1 MFRFNRFL
9 AVLMAMS
16 VLLLALVACGG
27 TTAESEPAVAE
38 STTEAPAATTESEEP
53 TAEAEE
59 PAAEAEERTIAVSG
73 AFALFPMMTVWAEQY
88 TALHPNITFDVQ
100 GGGAGKGM
108 TDVLAG
114 AVDIAMV
121 SRELKPEETDQGAFG
136 VPVTI
141 DAVVA
146 TVNAANPHIDA
157 ILAQGLTPEAAAAI
171 WMTQETATWGALL
184 GTDATDAIT
193 VYTRSDA
200 AGAAEVWA
208 KYMGG
213 SVQEDLKG
221 TAVNGDP
228 GLAEAVR
235 QDDLG
240 IGFNNIG
247 FAYDLSTGGQLEG
260 LRVIPLDL
268 NGDGTISDDESFYDT
283 KDGIA
288 AAIAARTYPFPPA
301 RELYLVTKGEPDPVI
316 VEFYRWVL
324 TDGQALVPDAGF
336 VNLDAGQIAAALGL
350 IGE

>member
-1 MFRFNRFL
+1 MSRITRYL
-9 AVLMAMS
+9 AVLTALS
-16 VLLLALVACGG
+16 VLLIALVACGG
-27 TTAESEPAVAE
+27 SAAETPAQAATSAPAAADEPAAE
-38 STTEAPAATTESEEP
+38 ATEAPAA
-53 TAEAEE
+53 AE
-59 PAAEAEERTIAVSG
+59 EERTIAVSG

-88 TALHPNITFDVQ
+88 SALHPNLQFDVQ

-121 SRELKPEETDQGAFG
+121 SRELKQEETDQGAYG

-146 TVNAANPHIDA
+146 TVNATNPNLDA
-157 ILAQGLTPEAAAAI
+157 ILAQGLTPEKAAAI
-171 WMTQETATWGALL
+171 WMTQETTTWGQLL

-193 VYTRSDA
+193 VYTRSDS

-208 KYMGG
+208 KFMGG

-235 QDDLG
+235 QDELG

-268 NGDGTISDDESFYDT
+268 NGDGTIGADENFYDT
-283 KDGIA
+283 KD
-288 AAIAARTYPFPPA
+288 AIAGAIATETYPFPPA
-301 RELYLVTKGEPDPVI
+301 RELYLVTVGQPDPVI
-316 VEFYRWVL
+316 AEFYRWIL
-324 TDGQALVPDAGF
+324 TDGQALVSDAGY
-336 VNLDAGQIAAALGL
+336 VNLSADRLTEALGL
-350 IGE
+350 IGQ

>member
-1 MFRFNRFL
+1 MSRITRYL
-9 AVLMAMS
+9 AVLTALS
-16 VLLLALVACGG
+16 VLLVALVACGG
-27 TTAESEPAVAE
+27 SAAETPAEAATSAPAAADETAAE
-38 STTEAPAATTESEEP
+38 ATEAPAA
-53 TAEAEE
+53 AE
-59 PAAEAEERTIAVSG
+59 EERTIAVSG

-88 TALHPNITFDVQ
+88 SALHPNIQFDVQ

-121 SRELKPEETDQGAFG
+121 SRELKQEETDQGAYG

-146 TVNAANPHIDA
+146 TVNANNPNLDA
-157 ILAQGLTPEAAAAI
+157 ILAQGLTPEKAAAV
-171 WMTQETATWGALL
+171 WMTQETTTWGQLL

-193 VYTRSDA
+193 VYTRSDS

-208 KYMGG
+208 KFMGG

-235 QDDLG
+235 QDELG

-247 FAYDLSTGGQLEG
+247 FAYDLSTGSQLEG

-268 NGDGTISDDESFYDT
+268 NGDGTIGADENFYDS
-283 KDGIA
+283 KD
-288 AAIAARTYPFPPA
+288 AIAGAIATETYPFPPA
-301 RELYLVTKGEPDPVI
+301 RELYLVTVGQPDPVI
-316 VEFYRWVL
+316 AEFYRWIL
-324 TDGQALVPDAGF
+324 TDGQALVPDAGY
-336 VNLDAGQIAAALGL
+336 VNLSADRLTEALGL

>member
-1 MFRFNRFL
+1 MI
-9 AVLMAMS
+9 ALM
-16 VLLLALVACGG
+16 LLAAMLVACGG
-27 TTAESEPAVAE
+27 GGAAEPQADAAVDEAANDTTAEE
-38 STTEAPAATTESEEP
+38 T
-53 TAEAEE
+53 
-59 PAAEAEERTIAVSG
+59 ERTIAISG

-88 TALHPNITFDVQ
+88 TALHPNIRFDVQ

-121 SRELKPEETDQGAFG
+121 SREIKPEEADQGAYG

-141 DAVVA
+141 DAVVG
-146 TVNAANPHIDA
+146 TVNADNPYIDT
-157 ILAQGLTPEAAAAI
+157 ILAHGLTPEAAAAI
-171 WMTQETATWGALL
+171 WMSQATTTWGQLL

-213 SVQEDLKG
+213 SVQEDLMG

-235 QDDLG
+235 QDALG

-247 FAYDLSTGGQLEG
+247 FAYNLETGSQLDG
-260 LRVIPLDL
+260 LRVVPLDL
-268 NGDGTISDDESFYDT
+268 NGDGTISEDEDFYAT
-283 KDGIA
+283 KDAIT
-288 AAIAARTYPFPPA
+288 AAIAERRYPFPPA
-301 RELYLVTKGEPDPVI
+301 RELYLVTKGEPDPAV
-316 VEFYRWVL
+316 VDLYRWIL
-324 TDGQALVPDAGF
+324 TEGQAFVNDAGF
-336 VNLDAGQIAAALGL
+336 VTLSPDRLTEALGL

>member
-1 MFRFNRFL
+1 MIRFVRLF
-9 AVLMAMS
+9 AVLGAAL
-16 VLLLALVACGG
+16 VLILALSACGG
-27 TTAESEPAVAE
+27 TG
-38 STTEAPAATTESEEP
+38 ATTES
-53 TAEAEE
+53 AAQ
-59 PAAEAEERTIAVSG
+59 PANTSAAQPSDAPATEGEERTIAVSG

-88 TALHPNITFDVQ
+88 TALHPNVRFDVQ

-121 SRELKPEETDQGAFG
+121 SRDLKQEEVDQGAYG

-146 TVNAANPHIDA
+146 TVNANNPHLDQ
-157 ILAQGLTPEAAAAI
+157 ILATGLTPEAAAAI
-171 WMTQETATWGALL
+171 WMSQETKTWGQLL
-184 GTDATDAIT
+184 GTDAAEAIT

-208 KYMGG
+208 KFMGG
-213 SVQEDLKG
+213 SAQEDLKG

-235 QDDLG
+235 QDKLG
-240 IGFNNIG
+240 IGYNNIG
-247 FAYDLSTGGQLEG
+247 FAYDLSTGDQLQG
-260 LRVIPLDL
+260 LRVVPLDL
-268 NGDGTISDDESFYDT
+268 NGDGAISTDEDFYAT
-283 KDGIA
+283 KDAIA
-288 AAIAARTYPFPPA
+288 AAIASKTYPFPPA

-316 VEFYRWVL
+316 VEFYNWVL

-336 VNLDAGQIAAALGL
+336 VNLSADQLTQALSL
-350 IGE
+350 IGK

>member
-1 MFRFNRFL
+1 MSRLTKLFTLIALVVL
-9 AVLMAMS
+9 AAL
-16 VLLLALVACGG
+16 LVACGG
-27 TTAESEPAVAE
+27 GAAEPAAETTVEEAVQPTAETAV
-38 STTEAPAATTESEEP
+38 EEP
-53 TAEAEE
+53 TAE
-59 PAAEAEERTIAVSG
+59 PAAEEEERTIAVSG

-146 TVNAANPHIDA
+146 TVNADNPYIDE
-157 ILAQGLTPEAAAAI
+157 ILAHGLTPEAAAAI
-171 WMTQETATWGALL
+171 WMSQETTTWGQLL
-184 GTDATDAIT
+184 GTDATEAIT

-208 KYMGG
+208 KFMGG
-213 SVQEDLKG
+213 TVQEDLMG

-235 QDDLG
+235 QDALG

-247 FAYDLSTGGQLEG
+247 FAYNLETGGQLDG

-268 NGDGTISDDESFYDT
+268 NGDGTISADEDFYAT
-283 KDGIA
+283 KDA
-288 AAIAARTYPFPPA
+288 MTAAIAARLYPFPPA
-301 RELYLVTKGEPDPVI
+301 RELYLVTKGEPDEVI
-316 VEFYRWVL
+316 VDLYRWIL
-324 TDGQALVPDAGF
+324 TDGQAFVSDAGF
-336 VNLDAGQIAAALGL
+336 VTLSADRLTEAQGL

>member
-1 MFRFNRFL
+1 MSRMLRVL
-9 AVLMAMS
+9 ALLTVLS
-16 VLLLALVACGG
+16 ILLSALVACGG
-27 TTAESEPAVAE
+27 TAAETPAE
-38 STTEAPAATTESEEP
+38 PAATQPAADT
-53 TAEAEE
+53 TAADNTAAEE
-59 PAAEAEERTIAVSG
+59 PAPAEEERTIAVSG

-88 TALHPNITFDVQ
+88 TALHPNIHFDVQ

-121 SRELKPEETDQGAFG
+121 SRALKPEETDQGAYG

-146 TVNAANPHIDA
+146 TVNADNPHLDA

-171 WMTQETATWGALL
+171 WMSQGTTTWGQLL
-184 GTDATDAIT
+184 GTDATEAIT
-193 VYTRSDA
+193 VYTRSDS

-208 KYMGG
+208 KFMGG

-228 GLAEAVR
+228 GVAEAVR
-235 QDDLG
+235 QDALG
-240 IGFNNIG
+240 IGYNNIG
-247 FAYDLSTGGQLEG
+247 FAYDLSTGSQLEG

-268 NGDGTISDDESFYDT
+268 NGDGQIGADESFYDT
-283 KDGIA
+283 KDDIA
-288 AAIAARTYPFPPA
+288 NAIAAKVYPSPPA
-301 RELYLVTKGEPDPVI
+301 RELYLVTKGEPDPAI

-324 TDGQALVPDAGF
+324 TDGQAMVSDAGY
-336 VNLDAGQIAAALGL
+336 VNLSADRLTEALGL
-350 IGE
+350 IGD

>member
-1 MFRFNRFL
+1 MSRMIERL
-9 AVLMAMS
+9 ALLVSALI
-16 VLLLALVACGG
+16 LLLALVACGG
-27 TTAESEPAVAE
+27 TAA
-38 STTEAPAATTESEEP
+38 TEAPAEVEEP
-53 TAEAEE
+53 TAEPAE
-59 PAAEAEERTIAVSG
+59 PAAEEEERTLAVSG

-88 TALHPNITFDVQ
+88 TAAHPNITFDVQ

-146 TVNAANPHIDA
+146 TINASNPHLDA

-171 WMTQETATWGALL
+171 WMSQETTTWGQLL
-184 GTDATDAIT
+184 GTDATEAIT
-193 VYTRSDA
+193 VYTRSDS

-208 KYMGG
+208 KFMGG
-213 SVQEDLKG
+213 SVQEDLMG

-235 QDDLG
+235 QDELG

-247 FAYDLSTGGQLEG
+247 FAYDLSTGGQLDG
-260 LRVIPLDL
+260 LRIVPLDL
-268 NGDGTISDDESFYDT
+268 NGDGTISADEDFYAT

-288 AAIAARTYPFPPA
+288 AAIATRTYPFPPA
-301 RELYLVTKGEPDPVI
+301 RELFLVTRGEPDPVI
-316 VEFYRWVL
+316 LDLYRWIL
-324 TDGQALVPDAGF
+324 TEGQALVADAGF
-336 VNLDAGQIAAALGL
+336 VNLSADSLTDALGL